1 MKRIIAIL
9 MERDNL
15 SYTEAAN
22 IVEEVQEEIA
32 EAIDAGA
39 GLYEIEDIIAS
50 ELGLEPDYLED
61 FLL

>member
-1 MKRIIAIL
+1 

-32 EAIDAGA
+32 EAIDMGA

>member
-22 IVEEVQEEIA
+22 IVEEVQEEIT
-32 EAIDAGA
+32 EAIDMGA

-50 ELGLEPDYLED
+50 ELELEPDYLED

>member
-1 MKRIIAIL
+1 MNRIIAIL

-15 SYTEAAN
+15 SYIEAAN
-22 IVEEVQEEIA
+22 IVEEVQEEIT

>member
-32 EAIDAGA
+32 EAIDMGA